1 MLFFRGSAKCGP
13 PFPMHKALQKS
24 HTEGPLFNFGEE
36 SGFLL
41 EIWINLVGLLP
52 SRRFFVLLL
61 RRIFTLHVR
70 SDDAT
75 AAQIALKLNRMRN
88 QHQIS
93 IIIYSES
100 FAIETHYT

>member
-1 MLFFRGSAKCGP
+1 MPELKHCRRVVLRERFLILARKV
-13 PFPMHKALQKS
+13 
-24 HTEGPLFNFGEE
+24 NV
-36 SGFLL
+36 SGFSL
-41 EIWINLVGLLP
+41 EIWINLVGLSP
-52 SRRFFVLLL
+52 SRRFSVLLL
-61 RRIFTLHVR
+61 RRIATLHVR

-100 FAIETHYT
+100 FAIETYYT

>member
-1 MLFFRGSAKCGP
+1 MYQVFRSKFGSIQLVCRPVGDSLCCFFGSIA
-13 PFPMHKALQKS
+13 
-24 HTEGPLFNFGEE
+24 
-36 SGFLL
+36 
-41 EIWINLVGLLP
+41 
-52 SRRFFVLLL
+52 
-61 RRIFTLHVR
+61 TLHVR